1 MVLDLKKE
9 KDKDSNFNLNILLPT
24 ILLHITTT

>member
-9 KDKDSNFNLNILLPT
+9 KDKDSNFNLNILLTT